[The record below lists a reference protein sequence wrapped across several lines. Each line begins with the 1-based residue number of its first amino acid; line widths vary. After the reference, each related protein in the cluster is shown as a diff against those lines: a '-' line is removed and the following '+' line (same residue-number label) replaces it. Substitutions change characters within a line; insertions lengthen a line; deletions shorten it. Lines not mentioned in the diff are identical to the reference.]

1 MGGHSRFLVKEFG
14 LDEETV
20 KRARAG
26 GDVPGLSG
34 KERALV
40 LFARKV
46 TEDPRQVDASD
57 IDALRAAGV
66 DTAEIVEALSMVMCA
81 AFTNT
86 LALTLKF
93 EEDLEAFGM
102 RREYF

>member
-20 KRARAG
+20 KLARAG
-26 GDVPGLSG
+26 ENAPDLTE
-34 KERALV
+34 KERALIR
-40 LFARKV
+40 FARKA
-46 TEDPRQVDASD
+46 TEDPRQVDAGD
-57 IDALRAAGV
+57 ISALRSVGV
-66 DTAEIVEALSMVMCA
+66 DNAEIIEALTMVMCA

-93 EEDLEAFGM
+93 EGDLERFGM
-102 RREYF
+102 RNDYF